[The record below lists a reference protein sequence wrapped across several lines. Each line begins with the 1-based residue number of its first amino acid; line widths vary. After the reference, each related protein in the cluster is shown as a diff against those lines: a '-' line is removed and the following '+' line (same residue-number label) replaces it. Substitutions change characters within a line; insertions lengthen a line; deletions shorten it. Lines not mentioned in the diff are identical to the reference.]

1 MPDLTVSPT
10 VDAFMAATTPAEARA
25 AIGALGFGAAITGRT
40 GGGASN
46 LDGQATAAG
55 ALVSGTVLAFART
68 GTGLEIWQLTAGTE
82 SEDALSIIRPDDYH
96 ADTNARTW
104 KRIL

>member
-1 MPDLTVSPT
+1 MRLIKKGGGGGS
-10 VDAFMAATTPAEARA
+10 ESGG
-25 AIGALGFGAAITGRT
+25 GALGFAPAVTDRT

-55 ALVSGTVLAFART
+55 ALASGSVVGFVRT
-68 GTGLEIWQLTAGTE
+68 ATGLEFWQLTAGTE
-82 SEDALSIIRPDDYH
+82 AEDAATIVRPDDYH

-104 KRIL
+104 KRIS